1 MTAPAFDRAD
11 WQTALARVSDYWVR
25 QTAPGG
31 ETRCAVHGVEHTA
44 RTATS
49 IVVDLA
55 LHRITGQAR
64 YWERAQRRAR
74 RVVARLVRDP
84 EHGAWIFAPGR
95 LDPYNCSNNVI
106 DSGECARC
114 LGTLL
119 LYAADRLDAALRERV
134 VDALRRNATTYLTDA
149 VTTKEV
155 TNQRLWGAMGLA
167 TAARALGEPTW
178 FAAVRTSIERS
189 LAEQHADGSFPYHP
203 EPERFGLH
211 PGAADVS
218 VYYQARVLTYLWHT
232 LAMLGDDAGTVR
244 GPTLAA
250 LRRGLDF
257 LAATYTPAGMND
269 DPKLPPSTLGTGSL
283 GAVKCAALEGK
294 RWFWAGPYEVGSH
307 PLDVYAL
314 LHGAA
319 QFAAGSLTTPEAHDG
334 ARCGALQARHLS
346 TLAEQA
352 YTVWRQR
359 LAGMVLACQ
368 EPACR
373 DDFICPDFHA
383 ADASWLAAL
392 VLAPPGGAAPP
403 GPLSNVGEGE
413 AVATVSHAAPRVCLF
428 AAAGLVRLQTAET
441 VALLRTRKR
450 SANVLYG
457 GGIGGG
463 SLLYVGHKS
472 GGWQDIIMPAREAPI
487 SPGNLTCWPRRPQR
501 RAALRAFLA
510 ANRPGRELRQWLFVA
525 RIRRRQGAYLAAAR
539 ALWRGWLHPLWHAWD
554 EVYATHWALDAAP
567 TLLPDGM
574 QCTVRPAR
582 RDGEPLA
589 GVTVR
594 RQVSV
599 EHGALR
605 VRELIS
611 VGAPL
616 RRLLYALPATA
627 RALHTKPA
635 TLADTRP
642 AAQGAVDRLD
652 FPRGMLAT
660 PLEAQIEY
668 VL

>member
-1 MTAPAFDRAD
+1 MCNLGGQPFQCRVVAAQLRFPPDQTHGGIVGDDDGEATWPARAMFRHEG
-11 WQTALARVSDYWVR
+11 QPLVSQFVQLGLR
-25 QTAPGG
+25 ITLL
-31 ETRCAVHGVEHTA
+31 
-44 RTATS
+44 ATS

-55 LHRITGQAR
+55 LQRITGQDR

-119 LYAADRLDAALRERV
+119 LYADDMLDIALREQV
-134 VDALRRNATTYLTDA
+134 TEALRRNATTYLTDA
-149 VTTKEV
+149 VVTKEV

-178 FAAVRTSIERS
+178 FAAVRTSVERS

-203 EPERFGLH
+203 EPDRFGLH
-211 PGAADVS
+211 PGTADVS
-218 VYYQARVLTYLWHT
+218 VYYQARVLTYLWHA
-232 LAMLGDDAGTVR
+232 LAMLSEDAGTVR
-244 GPTLAA
+244 EPTLAA

-257 LAATYTPAGMND
+257 LAATYTPAG
-269 DPKLPPSTLGTGSL
+269 T
-283 GAVKCAALEGK
+283 KCAALEGK

-319 QFAAGSLTTPEAHDG
+319 QFADSSL
-334 ARCGALQARHLS
+334 R

-352 YTVWRQR
+352 YTVWRQH
-359 LAGMVLACQ
+359 LADMVLTCQ
-368 EPACR
+368 EPAGH

-383 ADASWLAAL
+383 ADAAWLSAL
-392 VLAPPGGAAPP
+392 ILAPPGSDGDM
-403 GPLSNVGEGE
+403 GPNPRPLPFREGG
-413 AVATVSHAAPRVCLF
+413 APRVRLF
-428 AAAGLVRLQTAET
+428 AEAGLVRLQTAET

-450 SANVLYG
+450 PANVLYG
-457 GGIGGG
+457 GGVGGG
-463 SLLYVGHKS
+463 SLLYVGRES
-472 GGWQDIIMPAREAPI
+472 GGWQDMIAAAREAPI
-487 SPGNLTCWPRRPQR
+487 SPGNLTCWPRRRRR
-501 RAALRAFLA
+501 RAAVQAFLA
-510 ANRPGRELRQWLFVA
+510 ASRPGRELRQWLFVV
-525 RIRRRQGAYLAAAR
+525 RIRWRQRAFRAAIR
-539 ALWRGWLHPLWHAWD
+539 TLRRGWLHPLWHAWG

-567 TLLPDGM
+567 TLLPDGV
-574 QCTVRPAR
+574 QGTVRPAR

-589 GVTVR
+589 GVIVR

-599 EHGALR
+599 ENGAVR
-605 VRELIS
+605 VREAIS
-611 VGAPL
+611 VTVPL
-616 RRLLYALPATA
+616 RRLIYAVPAAA
-627 RALHTKPA
+627 RALCTEPT

-642 AAQGAVDRLD
+642 AAQGNVRRLD
-652 FPRGMLAT
+652 FPRRMLAA
-660 PLEAQIEY
+660 PFEAQIEY

>member
-1 MTAPAFDRAD
+1 MTAPASDRAE
-11 WQTALARVSDYWVR
+11 QGTHKGYPYGPVLACVSDYWVR
-25 QTAPGG
+25 QTVPSG

-49 IVVDLA
+49 IVVDLV
-55 LHRITGQAR
+55 LQRVTGQSR
-64 YWERAQRRAR
+64 YWERAQQRAR

-84 EHGAWIFAPGR
+84 EHGAWVFAPGR

-119 LYAADRLDAALRERV
+119 LYADDRLDAALRELV
-134 VDALRRNATTYLTDA
+134 VEALRRNATTYLADA
-149 VTTKEV
+149 AVTKEV

-167 TAARALGEPTW
+167 TAARALGETAW
-178 FAAVRTSIERS
+178 FAAVHASIERS

-211 PGAADVS
+211 SGAADVS
-218 VYYQARVLTYLWHT
+218 VYYQARVLTYLWQA
-232 LAMLGDDAGTVR
+232 LAMLGEDAGAVR

-257 LAATYTPAGMND
+257 LAATYTPAG
-269 DPKLPPSTLGTGSL
+269 T
-283 GAVKCAALEGK
+283 KCAALEGK

-319 QFAAGSLTTPEAHDG
+319 QFADSSL
-334 ARCGALQARHLS
+334 Q

-352 YTVWRQR
+352 YAVWRQH
-359 LAGMVLACQ
+359 LANMVLACR
-368 EPACR
+368 EPAGR
-373 DDFICPDFHA
+373 DDFICTDFHA

-392 VLAPPGGAAPP
+392 ILAPPGSDGGV
-403 GPLSNVGEGE
+403 GPNPRPLPFREGE
-413 AVATVSHAAPRVCLF
+413 SRRVRVF
-428 AAAGLVRLQTAET
+428 AEAGLVRLQTAET

-450 SANVLYG
+450 PANVLYG
-457 GGIGGG
+457 GGVGGG
-463 SLLYVGHKS
+463 SLLYVGHTS
-472 GGWQDIIMPAREAPI
+472 GGWEDMVAPAREAPI
-487 SPGNLTCWPRRPQR
+487 SPGNLMCWPRRRRR
-501 RAALRAFLA
+501 RAAVRAFLA

-525 RIRRRQGAYLAAAR
+525 RIRWRQRTFRAAAR
-539 ALWRGWLHPLWHAWD
+539 GLWRGWLRPLWHAWD

-567 TLLPDGM
+567 TLLPDGV
-574 QCTVRPAR
+574 QGTVRPAR

-599 EHGALR
+599 ENGAVR
-605 VRELIS
+605 VREVIS
-611 VGAPL
+611 VEAPL
-616 RRLLYALPATA
+616 RRLLYAVPAAA
-627 RALHTKPA
+627 RALHTEPA
-635 TLADTRP
+635 ALADARP
-642 AAQGAVDRLD
+642 AVHGNVRHLE
-652 FPRGMLAT
+652 FPRRMLAA

>member
-1 MTAPAFDRAD
+1 MGTHHSPLATRHWLA
-11 WQTALARVSDYWVR
+11 ALARVSDYWVQ
-25 QTAPGG
+25 QTVPSG

-55 LHRITGQAR
+55 LRRVTGQDR
-64 YWERAQRRAR
+64 YWERALRRAR

-119 LYAADRLDAALRERV
+119 LYADDKLDTALREQV
-134 VDALRRNATTYLTDA
+134 TEVLRRNATTYLTDA
-149 VTTKEV
+149 VVTKEV

-167 TAARALGEPTW
+167 TAARALGESTW

-203 EPERFGLH
+203 EPDRFGLH

-218 VYYQARVLTYLWHT
+218 VYYQARVLTYLWQA
-232 LAMLGDDAGTVR
+232 LAMLGEDAGTVR
-244 GPTLAA
+244 EPTLAA

-257 LAATYTPAGMND
+257 LVATYTPAG
-269 DPKLPPSTLGTGSL
+269 T
-283 GAVKCAALEGK
+283 KCAALEGK

-319 QFAAGSLTTPEAHDG
+319 QFGDNSLK
-334 ARCGALQARHLS
+334 

-352 YTVWRQR
+352 YTVWQQR
-359 LAGMVLACQ
+359 LADMVLTCR
-368 EPACR
+368 EPAGR

-383 ADASWLAAL
+383 ADAAWLAAL
-392 VLAPPGGAAPP
+392 ILTRPGSLSSPGDASPPASSFPRKRESSPHPDEAGNLDSRESGNDRDAPQ
-403 GPLSNVGEGE
+403 V
-413 AVATVSHAAPRVCLF
+413 RVF
-428 AAAGLVRLQTAET
+428 AEAGLVRLQTTET

-450 SANVLYG
+450 PANVLYG
-457 GGIGGG
+457 GGVGGG

-472 GGWQDIIMPAREAPI
+472 GDWEDMIAPAREAPI
-487 SPGNLTCWPRRPQR
+487 SPGNLTCWPRRRRR
-501 RAALRAFLA
+501 RAAVQAFLA
-510 ANRPGRELRQWLFVA
+510 ASRPGRELRQWLFVV
-525 RIRRRQGAYLAAAR
+525 RIRWRQRAFRAALR
-539 ALWRGWLHPLWHAWD
+539 ALRRGWLRPLWHAWG

-567 TLLPDGM
+567 TLRQDGM
-574 QCTVRPAR
+574 QGTVRPGATRWRAARGRDRAASGLGKERRRAGAGGDLGRGAAAPADLCGAGSGAGAPHRAGHAR
-582 RDGEPLA
+582 RHPA
-589 GVTVR
+589 G
-594 RQVSV
+594 
-599 EHGALR
+599 R
-605 VRELIS
+605 VRQRVPPRLP
-611 VGAPL
+611 AADARPL
-616 RRLLYALPATA
+616 RSKRRSSTYC
-627 RALHTKPA
+627 
-635 TLADTRP
+635 
-642 AAQGAVDRLD
+642 
-652 FPRGMLAT
+652 
-660 PLEAQIEY
+660 E
-668 VL
+668 

>member
-11 WQTALARVSDYWVR
+11 WLAALAGVSDYWVR

-55 LHRITGQAR
+55 LHRVTGQDR
-64 YWERAQRRAR
+64 YWERAQQRAR

-84 EHGAWIFAPGR
+84 EHGAWVFAPGR

-119 LYAADRLDAALRERV
+119 LYADDRLDAALRERV
-134 VDALRRNATTYLTDA
+134 AQALRRNATTYLTDA
-149 VTTKEV
+149 VVTKEV

-178 FAAVRTSIERS
+178 FTAVHASIERS

-203 EPERFGLH
+203 EPVRFGLH

-218 VYYQARVLTYLWHT
+218 VYYQARVLAYLWQA
-232 LAMLGDDAGTVR
+232 LAMLGEDAGAVR

-257 LAATYTPAGMND
+257 LVATYTPAG
-269 DPKLPPSTLGTGSL
+269 T
-283 GAVKCAALEGK
+283 KCAALEGK

-319 QFAAGSLTTPEAHDG
+319 RFADG
-334 ARCGALQARHLS
+334 PLS
-346 TLAEQA
+346 ALAEQA

-359 LAGMVLACQ
+359 LARMVLACR
-368 EPACR
+368 EPAGR

-392 VLAPPGGAAPP
+392 ILAPPGGASPP
-403 GPLSNVGEGE
+403 GPLPAGGEGE
-413 AVATVSHAAPRVCLF
+413 SVPAGSYAAPQVRLF
-428 AAAGLVRLQTAET
+428 AEAGLVRLRTAET

-450 SANVLYG
+450 PANVLYG
-457 GGIGGG
+457 GGVGGG
-463 SLLYVGHKS
+463 SFLYVGHKS
-472 GGWQDIIMPAREAPI
+472 GGWQDMIAPAREAPI
-487 SPGNLTCWPRRPQR
+487 SPGNLTCWPRRRRR

-525 RIRRRQGAYLAAAR
+525 RIRWRQR
-539 ALWRGWLHPLWHAWD
+539 AFRAVPRVLWDGWLRPLWHAWD

-574 QCTVRPAR
+574 QGTVRPAR

-589 GVTVR
+589 GVKMR

-599 EHGALR
+599 ENGALR
-605 VRELIS
+605 VREVIS
-611 VGAPL
+611 VATPL
-616 RRLLYALPATA
+616 RRLTYAVPAMA

-635 TLADTRP
+635 ALADTRP
-642 AAQGAVDRLD
+642 AAHGTVRRLD
-652 FPRGMLAT
+652 FPRRMLAT
-660 PLEAQIEY
+660 PFEAQIEY

>member
-1 MTAPAFDRAD
+1 MTAPASDRAE
-11 WQTALARVSDYWVR
+11 QGTHKGYPYRPVLACVSDYWVQR
-25 QTAPGG
+25 TVPSG

-55 LHRITGQAR
+55 LQRITGQGR

-119 LYAADRLDAALRERV
+119 LHADDMLDATLRELLV
-134 VDALRRNATTYLTDA
+134 EALRRNATTYLADA
-149 VTTKEV
+149 AVTKEV

-178 FAAVRTSIERS
+178 FAAVHASIERS
-189 LAEQHADGSFPYHP
+189 LTEQHTDGSFPYHP
-203 EPERFGLH
+203 EPDRFGLH

-218 VYYQARVLTYLWHT
+218 VYYQARILTYLWHA
-232 LAMLGDDAGTVR
+232 LAMLGEDAGTVC

-257 LAATYTPAGMND
+257 LAATYTP
-269 DPKLPPSTLGTGSL
+269 TGT
-283 GAVKCAALEGK
+283 KCAALEGK
-294 RWFWAGPYEVGSH
+294 RWFWAGPHEVGSH
-307 PLDVYAL
+307 PLDMYAL

-319 QFAAGSLTTPEAHDG
+319 QFADNSLK
-334 ARCGALQARHLS
+334 

-352 YTVWRQR
+352 YAVWRQH
-359 LAGMVLACQ
+359 LANMVLACRA
-368 EPACR
+368 PAGR

-383 ADASWLAAL
+383 ADAAWLAAL
-392 VLAPPGGAAPP
+392 ILAPPGSDGGV
-403 GPLSNVGEGE
+403 GPNPRPLPFREGE
-413 AVATVSHAAPRVCLF
+413 SRRVRVF
-428 AAAGLVRLQTAET
+428 AEAGLVRLQTAET

-450 SANVLYG
+450 PANVLYG
-457 GGIGGG
+457 GGVGGG
-463 SLLYVGHKS
+463 SLLYAGHTS
-472 GGWQDIIMPAREAPI
+472 GGWEDMIAPAREAPI
-487 SPGNLTCWPRRPQR
+487 SPGNLTCWPRRRRR
-501 RAALRAFLA
+501 RAAVRAFLA
-510 ANRPGRELRQWLFVA
+510 ANHPGRELRQWLFVV
-525 RIRRRQGAYLAAAR
+525 RIRRRQRAFRAAVR
-539 ALWRGWLHPLWHAWD
+539 TLWRGWLRPLWHAWD

-567 TLLPDGM
+567 TLLPDGV
-574 QCTVRPAR
+574 QGTVRPAR

-599 EHGALR
+599 ENGAVR
-605 VRELIS
+605 VREVIS
-611 VGAPL
+611 VEAPL
-616 RRLLYALPATA
+616 RRLLYAVPAAA
-627 RALHTKPA
+627 RALHTEPA
-635 TLADTRP
+635 ALADARP
-642 AAQGAVDRLD
+642 AVHGNVRHLE
-652 FPRGMLAT
+652 FPRRLLAA

>member
-1 MTAPAFDRAD
+1 MTAPASDRAE
-11 WQTALARVSDYWVR
+11 QGTHEGYPYGPALACVSDYWVQR
-25 QTAPGG
+25 TAPSG

-49 IVVDLA
+49 IIVDLA
-55 LHRITGQAR
+55 LHQVTGQDR
-64 YWERAQRRAR
+64 YWERAQQRAR

-84 EHGAWIFAPGR
+84 EHGAWVFAPGR

-119 LYAADRLDAALRERV
+119 LHADDMLDAALREQV
-134 VDALRRNATTYLTDA
+134 VEALRRNATTYLADA
-149 VTTKEV
+149 AVTKEV

-167 TAARALGEPTW
+167 TAARALGETAW

-189 LAEQHADGSFPYHP
+189 LAEQNADGSFPYHP
-203 EPERFGLH
+203 EPARFGLH

-232 LAMLGDDAGTVR
+232 LAMLGEDAGRVR

-257 LAATYTPAGMND
+257 LVATYTPAGM
-269 DPKLPPSTLGTGSL
+269 
-283 GAVKCAALEGK
+283 KCAALEGK

-307 PLDVYAL
+307 PLDVHAL

-319 QFAAGSLTTPEAHDG
+319 QFADSSLK
-334 ARCGALQARHLS
+334 

-352 YTVWRQR
+352 YAVWRQH
-359 LAGMVLACQ
+359 LADMVLACRT
-368 EPACR
+368 PAGR
-373 DDFICPDFHA
+373 DDFICSDFHA

-392 VLAPPGGAAPP
+392 ILAPPGSDGDV
-403 GPLSNVGEGE
+403 GPNPRPLPFREGE
-413 AVATVSHAAPRVCLF
+413 SRRVRLF
-428 AAAGLVRLQTAET
+428 AEAGLVRLQTAET

-450 SANVLYG
+450 PANVLYG

-472 GGWQDIIMPAREAPI
+472 GGWEDMIAPAREAPI
-487 SPGNLTCWPRRPQR
+487 SPGNLTCWPRRRRR
-501 RAALRAFLA
+501 RAAVRAFLA

-525 RIRRRQGAYLAAAR
+525 RIRGRQRAFRAAAR
-539 ALWRGWLHPLWHAWD
+539 VLWRGWLRPLWHAWE

-574 QCTVRPAR
+574 QGTVRPAR

-589 GVTVR
+589 GVSVR

-599 EHGALR
+599 ENGAVR
-605 VRELIS
+605 VREAIS
-611 VGAPL
+611 VTEPL
-616 RRLLYALPATA
+616 RRLLYAVPSGA
-627 RALHTKPA
+627 RALHTEPA
-635 TLADTRP
+635 ALADARP
-642 AAQGAVDRLD
+642 AAQGAVRHLD
-652 FPRGMLAT
+652 FPRQMLAA

>member
-11 WQTALARVSDYWVR
+11 WPVALARVSDYWER
-25 QTAPGG
+25 QTAPSG
-31 ETRCAVHGVEHTA
+31 ETRCTVHGVEHTA

-55 LHRITGQAR
+55 LQRITGQDR
-64 YWERAQRRAR
+64 YWERALRRAQ

-119 LYAADRLDAALRERV
+119 LYGDGRLDATLRERIAE
-134 VDALRRNATTYLTDA
+134 ALRRNATTYLTDA
-149 VTTKEV
+149 VVTKEV

-178 FAAVRTSIERS
+178 FAAVHASIERS

-218 VYYQARVLTYLWHT
+218 VYYQARVLTYLWQT
-232 LAMLGDDAGTVR
+232 LAMLGEDAGAVR
-244 GPTLAA
+244 GPTLTA

-257 LAATYTPAGMND
+257 LAATYTPAG
-269 DPKLPPSTLGTGSL
+269 T
-283 GAVKCAALEGK
+283 KCAALEGK
-294 RWFWAGPYEVGSH
+294 RWFWASPYEVGSH
-307 PLDVYAL
+307 SLDVYAL

-319 QFAAGSLTTPEAHDG
+319 QFADSSLK
-334 ARCGALQARHLS
+334 

-352 YTVWRQR
+352 YAVWRQH
-359 LAGMVLACQ
+359 LANMVLACRA
-368 EPACR
+368 PAGR

-383 ADASWLAAL
+383 ADASWLSAL
-392 VLAPPGGAAPP
+392 ILALPGPDGEGGPNPRPLPCREGAPP
-403 GPLSNVGEGE
+403 
-413 AVATVSHAAPRVCLF
+413 RVRVF
-428 AAAGLVRLQTAET
+428 TEAGLVRLQTTAT
-441 VALLRTRKR
+441 VALLRTRKQP
-450 SANVLYG
+450 ANVLYG
-457 GGIGGG
+457 GGVGGG

-472 GGWQDIIMPAREAPI
+472 GNWQDLTTAARETPI
-487 SPGNLTCWPRRPQR
+487 SPGNLTCWPRRRR
-501 RAALRAFLA
+501 RAGVQAFLA

-525 RIRRRQGAYLAAAR
+525 RIRRRQRAFFAAAR
-539 ALWRGWLHPLWHAWD
+539 ALWRGWLRPLWHAWD

-567 TLLPDGM
+567 TLLLDGV
-574 QCTVRPAR
+574 QGTVQPAR

-589 GVTVR
+589 GVTVQ

-599 EHGALR
+599 ENGAVR
-605 VRELIS
+605 VREAIS
-611 VGAPL
+611 VEVPL
-616 RRLLYALPATA
+616 RRLLYAVPAAA
-627 RALHTKPA
+627 RALHTEPA
-635 TLADTRP
+635 ALADARP
-642 AAQGAVDRLD
+642 AMHGNVCHLE
-652 FPRGMLAT
+652 FPRRMLAA

>member
-1 MTAPAFDRAD
+1 MTSGVSRLRTYHSPLTTRHWLA
-11 WQTALARVSDYWVR
+11 ALACVSDYWVQR
-25 QTAPGG
+25 TAPSG

-49 IVVDLA
+49 IIVDLA
-55 LHRITGQAR
+55 LHQVTGQDR
-64 YWERAQRRAR
+64 YWERAQQRAR

-84 EHGAWIFAPGR
+84 EHGAWVFAPGR

-114 LGTLL
+114 LGALL
-119 LYAADRLDAALRERV
+119 LYAGDRLDAALRGRV
-134 VDALRRNATTYLTDA
+134 AEALHRNATTYLTDA
-149 VTTKEV
+149 VVTKEV

-167 TAARALGEPTW
+167 TAARALNEPAW
-178 FAAVRTSIERS
+178 FNAVHSSIERS

-218 VYYQARVLTYLWHT
+218 VYYQARVLAYLWQA
-232 LAMLGDDAGTVR
+232 LAMLDEDAGTVR

-257 LAATYTPAGMND
+257 LTATYTPAG
-269 DPKLPPSTLGTGSL
+269 T
-283 GAVKCAALEGK
+283 KCAALEGK

-307 PLDVYAL
+307 PLDVHAL

-319 QFAAGSLTTPEAHDG
+319 QFGDSSLK
-334 ARCGALQARHLS
+334 

-352 YTVWRQR
+352 YSVWRQH
-359 LAGMVLACQ
+359 LAGMVLACRA
-368 EPACR
+368 PAGR

-392 VLAPPGGAAPP
+392 ILAPPGSDGDV
-403 GPLSNVGEGE
+403 GPNPRPLPCREGG
-413 AVATVSHAAPRVCLF
+413 APRVRVF
-428 AAAGLVRLQTAET
+428 AEAGLVRVQTAET
-441 VALLRTRKR
+441 VALLRARKR
-450 SANVLYG
+450 PANVLYG

-472 GGWQDIIMPAREAPI
+472 GGWEDMTAPARETPI
-487 SPGNLTCWPRRPQR
+487 SPGNLTCWPRRRRR
-501 RAALRAFLA
+501 RAAVRAFLA
-510 ANRPGRELRQWLFVA
+510 ANRPGRELRQWLFVV
-525 RIRRRQGAYLAAAR
+525 RIRWRQRAFRAAVR
-539 ALWRGWLHPLWHAWD
+539 TLWRGWLRPFWHAWD
-554 EVYATHWALDAAP
+554 EIYATHWALDAAP
-567 TLLPDGM
+567 TLLPDGVQGM
-574 QCTVRPAR
+574 VRPAR

-594 RQVSV
+594 RQVSFENDAV
-599 EHGALR
+599 R
-605 VRELIS
+605 VREAIS
-611 VGAPL
+611 VEVPL
-616 RRLLYALPATA
+616 RRLIYAVPAA
-627 RALHTKPA
+627 AQALHTEPA
-635 TLADTRP
+635 ALADARP
-642 AAQGAVDRLD
+642 AMHGNVRPLE
-652 FPRGMLAT
+652 FPRRMLAA
-660 PLEAQIEY
+660 PLAAQIEY

>member
-1 MTAPAFDRAD
+1 MSRLETHHSPLITRHWLA
-11 WQTALARVSDYWVR
+11 ALACVSDYWAR
-25 QTAPGG
+25 QTAPSG

-49 IVVDLA
+49 IVIDLA
-55 LHRITGQAR
+55 LRRVTGQDR

-119 LYAADRLDAALRERV
+119 LYAGDRLDAALREQV
-134 VDALRRNATTYLTDA
+134 TEALRRNATTYLTDA
-149 VTTKEV
+149 VVTKEV
-155 TNQRLWGAMGLA
+155 TNQRMWGAMGLA

-203 EPERFGLH
+203 EPDRFGLH
-211 PGAADVS
+211 PGTADVS
-218 VYYQARVLTYLWHT
+218 VYYQARVLTYLWHA
-232 LAMLGDDAGTVR
+232 LAMLSEDAGTVR
-244 GPTLAA
+244 EPTLAA

-257 LAATYTPAGMND
+257 LAATYTPAG
-269 DPKLPPSTLGTGSL
+269 T
-283 GAVKCAALEGK
+283 KCAALEGK

-307 PLDVYAL
+307 PLDIHAL

-319 QFAAGSLTTPEAHDG
+319 QFADSSLG
-334 ARCGALQARHLS
+334 

-352 YTVWRQR
+352 YTVWRQH
-359 LAGMVLACQ
+359 LADMVLACR
-368 EPACR
+368 EPAGR

-383 ADASWLAAL
+383 ADAAWLAAL
-392 VLAPPGGAAPP
+392 ILAPPGSDGDM
-403 GPLSNVGEGE
+403 GPNPRPLPFREGG
-413 AVATVSHAAPRVCLF
+413 APRVRLF
-428 AAAGLVRLQTAET
+428 AEAGLVRLQTAET

-450 SANVLYG
+450 PANVLYG
-457 GGIGGG
+457 GGVGGG
-463 SLLYVGHKS
+463 SLLYVGRES
-472 GGWQDIIMPAREAPI
+472 GGWQDMIAPAREAPI
-487 SPGNLTCWPRRPQR
+487 SPGNLTCWPRRRRR
-501 RAALRAFLA
+501 RAAVQAFLA
-510 ANRPGRELRQWLFVA
+510 ASRPGRELRQWLFVV
-525 RIRRRQGAYLAAAR
+525 RIRWRQRAFRAALR
-539 ALWRGWLHPLWHAWD
+539 TLRRGWLRPLWHAWG

-567 TLLPDGM
+567 TLLPAGM
-574 QCTVRPAR
+574 QGTVQPAR

-589 GVTVR
+589 GVIVR

-599 EHGALR
+599 ENGAVL
-605 VRELIS
+605 VREVIS
-611 VGAPL
+611 VEVPL
-616 RRLLYALPATA
+616 RRLLYAVPAAA
-627 RALHTKPA
+627 RGLHTEPA
-635 TLADTRP
+635 ALADARP
-642 AAQGAVDRLD
+642 AMHGNVRRFD
-652 FPRGMLAT
+652 FPRRMLAA
-660 PLEAQIEY
+660 PFEAQIEY

>member
-11 WQTALARVSDYWVR
+11 WPAALACVSDYWVR

-55 LHRITGQAR
+55 LHRATGQDR

-84 EHGAWIFAPGR
+84 EHGAWVFAPGR

-119 LYAADRLDAALRERV
+119 LHADDRLDAALRERV
-134 VDALRRNATTYLTDA
+134 AEALHRNATTYLTDA
-149 VTTKEV
+149 VVTKEV

-178 FAAVRTSIERS
+178 FAAVHASIERS

-218 VYYQARVLTYLWHT
+218 VYYQARVLTYLWQA
-232 LAMLGDDAGTVR
+232 LAMLGEDAGTVR
-244 GPTLAA
+244 EPTLAA

-257 LAATYTPAGMND
+257 LAATYTPAG
-269 DPKLPPSTLGTGSL
+269 T
-283 GAVKCAALEGK
+283 KCAALEGK

-319 QFAAGSLTTPEAHDG
+319 QFADNS
-334 ARCGALQARHLS
+334 LS
-346 TLAEQA
+346 TMAEQA
-352 YTVWRQR
+352 YTVWRQH
-359 LAGMVLACQ
+359 LARMVLACRG
-368 EPACR
+368 PAGR

-392 VLAPPGGAAPP
+392 ILASPGGASLP
-403 GPLSNVGEGE
+403 GPNGDVGPNPRPLPCREG
-413 AVATVSHAAPRVCLF
+413 ASPRVRVF
-428 AAAGLVRLQTAET
+428 ADAGLMRLGTSET
-441 VALLRTRKR
+441 VALLRMRKR
-450 SANVLYG
+450 PANVLYG
-457 GGIGGG
+457 GGVGGG

-472 GGWQDIIMPAREAPI
+472 GGWQDIITPAREAPT
-487 SPGNLTCWPRRPQR
+487 SPGNLTCWPQRRRR
-501 RAALRAFLA
+501 RAASRAFLT

-525 RIRRRQGAYLAAAR
+525 RIRWRQGVFLAAGR
-539 ALWRGWLHPLWHAWD
+539 ALWRGWLRPLWHAWD

-567 TLLPDGM
+567 TLLPNGM
-574 QCTVRPAR
+574 QGTVRPAR
-582 RDGEPLA
+582 CDGEPLA

-599 EHGALR
+599 ENGAVR
-605 VRELIS
+605 VREAVS
-611 VGAPL
+611 VKVPL
-616 RRLLYALPATA
+616 RRLIYAVPATA
-627 RALHTKPA
+627 RALHTEPA
-635 TLADTRP
+635 KLRVARP
-642 AAQGAVDRLD
+642 MSHGAVRRLD
-652 FPRGMLAT
+652 FPRRMLAT
-660 PLEAQIEY
+660 PFEAQIEY

>member
-1 MTAPAFDRAD
+1 MTSGVSRLETHHSPLATRHWSA
-11 WQTALARVSDYWVR
+11 ALACVSDYWAR
-25 QTAPGG
+25 QTAPSG

-49 IVVDLA
+49 IVIDLA
-55 LHRITGQAR
+55 LRRVTGQDR
-64 YWERAQRRAR
+64 YWERALRRAR

-119 LYAADRLDAALRERV
+119 LYADDMLDAALREQV
-134 VDALRRNATTYLTDA
+134 TEALRRNATTYLTDA
-149 VTTKEV
+149 VVTKEV

-167 TAARALGEPTW
+167 TAARALDETAW

-203 EPERFGLH
+203 EPDHFGLH

-218 VYYQARVLTYLWHT
+218 VYYQARVLTYLWQA
-232 LAMLGDDAGTVR
+232 LAMLGEDAGTVR
-244 GPTLAA
+244 EPTLAA

-257 LAATYTPAGMND
+257 LTVTYTPAG
-269 DPKLPPSTLGTGSL
+269 T
-283 GAVKCAALEGK
+283 KCAALEGK

-319 QFAAGSLTTPEAHDG
+319 QFADSSLK
-334 ARCGALQARHLS
+334 

-352 YTVWRQR
+352 YTVWQQR
-359 LAGMVLACQ
+359 LADMVLACR
-368 EPACR
+368 EPAGR

-383 ADASWLAAL
+383 ADAAWLAAL
-392 VLAPPGGAAPP
+392 ILAPPGSDGDM
-403 GPLSNVGEGE
+403 GPTPRPLPFREGE
-413 AVATVSHAAPRVCLF
+413 SRRVRAFAEAV
-428 AAAGLVRLQTAET
+428 LVRLQTAET

-450 SANVLYG
+450 PANVLYG
-457 GGIGGG
+457 GGVGGG

-472 GGWQDIIMPAREAPI
+472 GDWQDLIAPAREAPI
-487 SPGNLTCWPRRPQR
+487 SPGNLTCWPRRRRR
-501 RAALRAFLA
+501 RAAVRAFLA
-510 ANRPGRELRQWLFVA
+510 ASRPGRELRQWLFVV
-525 RIRRRQGAYLAAAR
+525 RIRWRQRAFRAAIR
-539 ALWRGWLHPLWHAWD
+539 TLRRGWLRPLWHAWD

-567 TLLPDGM
+567 TLLPDGV
-574 QCTVRPAR
+574 QGTVRPAR
-582 RDGEPLA
+582 RDGAPLA
-589 GVTVR
+589 GVTVQ

-599 EHGALR
+599 ENGA
-605 VRELIS
+605 VRMREAIS
-611 VGAPL
+611 VEVPL
-616 RRLLYALPATA
+616 RRLLYAVPAAA
-627 RALHTKPA
+627 RALRAEPA

-642 AAQGAVDRLD
+642 AMHGNVRRLD
-652 FPRGMLAT
+652 FPRRMLAA
-660 PLEAQIEY
+660 PFEAQIEY

>member
-11 WQTALARVSDYWVR
+11 WPAALACVSDYWVR
-25 QTAPGG
+25 QTAPSS

-49 IVVDLA
+49 IVIDLA
-55 LHRITGQAR
+55 LHRATGQDR
-64 YWERAQRRAR
+64 YWDRAQRRAL

-119 LYAADRLDAALRERV
+119 LHTGDRLDATLRERV
-134 VDALRRNATTYLTDA
+134 AEALHRNATTYLTDA
-149 VTTKEV
+149 VVTKEV

-167 TAARALGEPTW
+167 TAARALGETAW
-178 FAAVRTSIERS
+178 FAAVHASIERS

-203 EPERFGLH
+203 QPERFGLH

-218 VYYQARVLTYLWHT
+218 VYYQARVLTYLWQA
-232 LAMLGDDAGTVR
+232 LAMLGEDAGAVLE
-244 GPTLAA
+244 PTLAA

-257 LAATYTPAGMND
+257 LRATYTPAG
-269 DPKLPPSTLGTGSL
+269 T
-283 GAVKCAALEGK
+283 KCAALEGK

-307 PLDVYAL
+307 PLDVHAL
-314 LHGAA
+314 LHGAT
-319 QFAAGSLTTPEAHDG
+319 QFADSSL
-334 ARCGALQARHLS
+334 S
-346 TLAEQA
+346 ILAKQA
-352 YTVWRQR
+352 YAVWRQH
-359 LAGMVLACQ
+359 LARMVLACR
-368 EPACR
+368 EPAGR

-392 VLAPPGGAAPP
+392 ILAPPGRDGEV
-403 GPLSNVGEGE
+403 GPNPCPFPCREGE
-413 AVATVSHAAPRVCLF
+413 SPQARVF
-428 AAAGLVRLQTAET
+428 AEAGLVRLRTAET

-450 SANVLYG
+450 PANVLYG
-457 GGIGGG
+457 GGVGGG

-472 GGWQDIIMPAREAPI
+472 DGWQDIIMPAREAPT
-487 SPGNLTCWPRRPQR
+487 STGNLTCWPRRRRR

-510 ANRPGRELRQWLFVA
+510 ASRPGRELRQWLFVA
-525 RIRRRQGAYLAAAR
+525 RIRWRQRAFRAAVR
-539 ALWRGWLHPLWHAWD
+539 TFWRGWLRPLWHAWD
-554 EVYATHWALDAAP
+554 EAYATHWALDAAP

-574 QCTVRPAR
+574 QGTVRPAR

-599 EHGALR
+599 ENGAVR
-605 VRELIS
+605 VREAIS
-611 VGAPL
+611 VEVPL
-616 RRLLYALPATA
+616 RRLIYAVPAAA
-627 RALHTKPA
+627 RALHTKPVVA
-635 TLADTRP
+635 QSTQP
-642 AAQGAVDRLD
+642 VVQGAVRRLE
-652 FPRGMLAT
+652 FPRRTLAT
-660 PLEAQIEY
+660 PFEAQIEY

>member
-11 WQTALARVSDYWVR
+11 WQAALACVSDYWVQ
-25 QTAPGG
+25 QTEPSG

-55 LHRITGQAR
+55 LHRVTGQDR

-84 EHGAWIFAPGR
+84 EHGAWVFAPGR

-119 LYAADRLDAALRERV
+119 LHADDMLDAALRERV
-134 VDALRRNATTYLTDA
+134 AEALRHNATTYLTDA
-149 VTTKEV
+149 VVTKEV

-178 FAAVRTSIERS
+178 FAAVHASIERS

-218 VYYQARVLTYLWHT
+218 VYYQARVLTYLWQA
-232 LAMLGDDAGTVR
+232 LAMIGEDAGTVG

-257 LAATYTPAGMND
+257 LAATYTPAG
-269 DPKLPPSTLGTGSL
+269 T
-283 GAVKCAALEGK
+283 KCAALEGK

-319 QFAAGSLTTPEAHDG
+319 QFADNSL
-334 ARCGALQARHLS
+334 S
-346 TLAEQA
+346 MMAEQA
-352 YTVWRQR
+352 YAVWRQC
-359 LAGMVLACQ
+359 LAGMVLACR
-368 EPACR
+368 ELAGR

-392 VLAPPGGAAPP
+392 ILAPPGVPP
-403 GPLSNVGEGE
+403 QDEHRHEPPQV
-413 AVATVSHAAPRVCLF
+413 RVF
-428 AAAGLVRLQTAET
+428 ADAGLVHLRTAET

-450 SANVLYG
+450 PANVLYG

-463 SLLYVGHKS
+463 SLLYAGHKS
-472 GGWQDIIMPAREAPI
+472 GGWQDIVAPAREAPI
-487 SPGNLTCWPRRPQR
+487 SPGNLTCWPRRRRR
-501 RAALRAFLA
+501 RAALQAFPGGQSS
-510 ANRPGRELRQWLFVA
+510 RPGAAPVALR
-525 RIRRRQGAYLAAAR
+525 RPHPLATGGVPRGGPR
-539 ALWRGWLHPLWHAWD
+539 AL
-554 EVYATHWALDAAP
+554 
-567 TLLPDGM
+567 
-574 QCTVRPAR
+574 AR
-582 RDGEPLA
+582 
-589 GVTVR
+589 
-594 RQVSV
+594 
-599 EHGALR
+599 
-605 VRELIS
+605 
-611 VGAPL
+611 
-616 RRLLYALPATA
+616 
-627 RALHTKPA
+627 
-635 TLADTRP
+635 
-642 AAQGAVDRLD
+642 
-652 FPRGMLAT
+652 LAT
-660 PLEAQIEY
+660 PPLAR
-668 VL
+668 LG

>member
-1 MTAPAFDRAD
+1 MSAPACDRAD
-11 WQTALARVSDYWVR
+11 WPAALACVSDYWV
-25 QTAPGG
+25 QQAAPGG

-55 LHRITGQAR
+55 LHRVTGQDR

-84 EHGAWIFAPGR
+84 EHGAWVFAPGR

-119 LYAADRLDAALRERV
+119 LYANETTPDAHNQMGIGGARLARPRLDAALQECV
-134 VDALRRNATTYLTDA
+134 AEALRRNATTYLADA

-167 TAARALGEPTW
+167 TAARALGESTW
-178 FAAVRTSIERS
+178 FAAVHESIERS
-189 LAEQHADGSFPYHP
+189 LTEQHADGSFPYHP
-203 EPERFGLH
+203 APERFGLH
-211 PGAADVS
+211 PGAADIS
-218 VYYQARVLTYLWHT
+218 VYYQARVLTYLWHA
-232 LAMLGDDAGTVR
+232 LAMLGEDVGTVR
-244 GPTLAA
+244 GPALAA

-257 LAATYTPAGMND
+257 LVATYTPAG
-269 DPKLPPSTLGTGSL
+269 
-283 GAVKCAALEGK
+283 VKCAALEGK

-319 QFAAGSLTTPEAHDG
+319 RFADGS
-334 ARCGALQARHLS
+334 LS

-352 YTVWRQR
+352 YAVWRQR
-359 LAGMVLACQ
+359 LARLVLVCQ
-368 EPACR
+368 EPAGR

-383 ADASWLAAL
+383 ADAAWLAAL
-392 VLAPPGGAAPP
+392 ILHPSPGGASPP
-403 GPLSNVGEGE
+403 SPLSTSGKGE
-413 AVATVSHAAPRVCLF
+413 AVAAGSHAAPQVRLF
-428 AAAGLVRLQTAET
+428 ADAGLVRLGTAES

-450 SANVLYG
+450 PANVLYG
-457 GGIGGG
+457 GGVGGG

-472 GGWQDIIMPAREAPI
+472 GDWQDMIAPAREVPI
-487 SPGNLTCWPRRPQR
+487 SPGNLTCWPWQRRR

-510 ANRPGRELRQWLFVA
+510 VNRPGRELRQWLFVA
-525 RIRRRQGAYLAAAR
+525 RIRWRQRTFLAAVR
-539 ALWRGWLHPLWHAWD
+539 ALWCSWLHPLCQAWD

-567 TLLPDGM
+567 RLLPNGV
-574 QCTVRPAR
+574 QGTVRPAR
-582 RDGEPLA
+582 RDGAPLA

-594 RQVSV
+594 RRVSV
-599 EHGALR
+599 ENGTVR
-605 VRELIS
+605 VREAIS
-611 VGAPL
+611 VATPL
-616 RRLLYALPATA
+616 RRLLYVVPATA
-627 RALHTKPA
+627 RALDTEPA
-635 TLADTRP
+635 ALADARP
-642 AAQGAVDRLD
+642 TVHGTVSHLD
-652 FPRGMLAT
+652 FPRRMLAT
-660 PLEAQIEY
+660 PFEAQIEY

>member
-1 MTAPAFDRAD
+1 MTAPACDCPD
-11 WQTALARVSDYWVR
+11 WQGALACVSDYWVR
-25 QTAPGG
+25 QTVPSG
-31 ETRCAVHGVEHTA
+31 ETSCAVHGVEHTA

-55 LHRITGQAR
+55 LHRATGQDR

-84 EHGAWIFAPGR
+84 EHGAWVFAPGR

-119 LYAADRLDAALRERV
+119 LYADDRLDAALRERV
-134 VDALRRNATTYLTDA
+134 AQALRRNATTYLTDA
-149 VTTKEV
+149 VVTKEV

-178 FAAVRTSIERS
+178 FTAVHASIERS

-203 EPERFGLH
+203 EPVRFGLH

-218 VYYQARVLTYLWHT
+218 VYYQARVLTYLWQA
-232 LAMLGDDAGTVR
+232 LEMLGEDAGTIR
-244 GPTLAA
+244 EPTLAA

-257 LAATYTPAGMND
+257 LVATYTPAG
-269 DPKLPPSTLGTGSL
+269 T
-283 GAVKCAALEGK
+283 KCAALEGK

-319 QFAAGSLTTPEAHDG
+319 RFADG
-334 ARCGALQARHLS
+334 PLS
-346 TLAEQA
+346 ALAEQA

-359 LAGMVLACQ
+359 LARMVLACR
-368 EPACR
+368 EPAGR

-392 VLAPPGGAAPP
+392 ILASPGGASPP
-403 GPLSNVGEGE
+403 GPLPTGGEGE
-413 AVATVSHAAPRVCLF
+413 SVPAGSYAAPQVRLF
-428 AAAGLVRLQTAET
+428 AEAGLVRLRTAET

-450 SANVLYG
+450 PANVLYG
-457 GGIGGG
+457 GGVGGG

-472 GGWQDIIMPAREAPI
+472 GGWQDIIIPVREAPI
-487 SPGNLTCWPRRPQR
+487 SPGNLTCWPRRR
-501 RAALRAFLA
+501 RRRTALRAFLE

-525 RIRRRQGAYLAAAR
+525 RIRWRQGALLAAVC
-539 ALWRGWLHPLWHAWD
+539 ALWRGWLRPLWHAWD

-567 TLLPDGM
+567 TLLPDGI
-574 QCTVRPAR
+574 QGTVRPAR

-589 GVTVR
+589 GVKMR

-599 EHGALR
+599 ENGALR
-605 VRELIS
+605 VREVIS
-611 VGAPL
+611 VATPL
-616 RRLLYALPATA
+616 RRLIYAVPATA
-627 RALHTKPA
+627 RALHTEPA
-635 TLADTRP
+635 ALADTRP
-642 AAQGAVDRLD
+642 TSHGAVHRLD
-652 FPRGMLAT
+652 FPRRMLAT
-660 PLEAQIEY
+660 PFEAQIEY
-668 VL
+668 AL

>member
-11 WQTALARVSDYWVR
+11 WLAALACVSDYWVR
-25 QTAPGG
+25 QTVPSG

-55 LHRITGQAR
+55 LHRATGQDR

-84 EHGAWIFAPGR
+84 EHGAWVFAPGR

-119 LYAADRLDAALRERV
+119 LYADDKLDAALRERV
-134 VDALRRNATTYLTDA
+134 AQSLHRNATTYLTDA
-149 VTTKEV
+149 VVTKEV

-178 FAAVRTSIERS
+178 FTAVHASIERS

-218 VYYQARVLTYLWHT
+218 VYYQARVLAYLWQA
-232 LAMLGDDAGTVR
+232 LAMLGEDAGAVR

-257 LAATYTPAGMND
+257 LVATYTPAG
-269 DPKLPPSTLGTGSL
+269 
-283 GAVKCAALEGK
+283 AKCAALEGK

-319 QFAAGSLTTPEAHDG
+319 QLADSSLK
-334 ARCGALQARHLS
+334 

-352 YTVWRQR
+352 YTVWRQH
-359 LAGMVLACQ
+359 LARMVLACR

-392 VLAPPGGAAPP
+392 ILAPPGGASPP
-403 GPLSNVGEGE
+403 GPFSTGGAGEP
-413 AVATVSHAAPRVCLF
+413 VAAGSCAAPQVRLF
-428 AAAGLVRLQTAET
+428 ADAGLVHLRTAET

-450 SANVLYG
+450 PANVLYG
-457 GGIGGG
+457 GGVGGG

-472 GGWQDIIMPAREAPI
+472 GGWQDMIAPAREAPI
-487 SPGNLTCWPRRPQR
+487 SPGNLTCWPRRRRR

-525 RIRRRQGAYLAAAR
+525 RIRWRQGAFLAAGR
-539 ALWRGWLHPLWHAWD
+539 ALWRGWLRPLWHAWD

-567 TLLPDGM
+567 TLLQDGV
-574 QCTVRPAR
+574 QGTVRPAR

-589 GVTVR
+589 GVTMR

-599 EHGALR
+599 ENGAVR
-605 VRELIS
+605 VREAIS
-611 VGAPL
+611 VTTPL
-616 RRLLYALPATA
+616 RRLIYAVPAAA
-627 RALHTKPA
+627 RALHTEPSA
-635 TLADTRP
+635 LADGRP
-642 AAQGAVDRLD
+642 VVQGAVRRLEL
-652 FPRGMLAT
+652 PRRMLVT
-660 PLEAQIEY
+660 PFEAQIEY

>member
-1 MTAPAFDRAD
+1 MTAPACDRAD
-11 WQTALARVSDYWVR
+11 WPAALACVSDYWVQ
-25 QTAPGG
+25 QTAPSG

-55 LHRITGQAR
+55 LQQVTGQDR
-64 YWERAQRRAR
+64 YGERAQQRAR

-84 EHGAWIFAPGR
+84 EHGAWVFAPGR

-119 LYAADRLDAALRERV
+119 LHADDMLDAALRELLAE
-134 VDALRRNATTYLTDA
+134 ALHRNATTYLADA
-149 VTTKEV
+149 VVTKEV

-167 TAARALGEPTW
+167 TAARALDETAW

-218 VYYQARVLTYLWHT
+218 VYYQARVLTYLWHA
-232 LAMLGDDAGTVR
+232 LAMLGEDAGTVR
-244 GPTLAA
+244 RPTLAA

-257 LAATYTPAGMND
+257 LGATYTPAG
-269 DPKLPPSTLGTGSL
+269 T
-283 GAVKCAALEGK
+283 KCAALEGK
-294 RWFWAGPYEVGSH
+294 RWFWAGPHEVGSH
-307 PLDVYAL
+307 PLDVHAL

-319 QFAAGSLTTPEAHDG
+319 QFGDSSLK
-334 ARCGALQARHLS
+334 
-346 TLAEQA
+346 TLAEQTYA
-352 YTVWRQR
+352 VWRQQ
-359 LAGMVLACQ
+359 LANMVLACRA
-368 EPACR
+368 PAGR

-392 VLAPPGGAAPP
+392 ILAPPGSDGDVGPNPRPLPFREGA
-403 GPLSNVGEGE
+403 S
-413 AVATVSHAAPRVCLF
+413 PRVRLF
-428 AAAGLVRLQTAET
+428 AEAGLMRLQTAKT

-450 SANVLYG
+450 PANVLYG
-457 GGIGGG
+457 GGVGGG

-472 GGWQDIIMPAREAPI
+472 GGWQDLITAARETPI
-487 SPGNLTCWPRRPQR
+487 SPGNLTCWPRRRRR
-501 RAALRAFLA
+501 RAAVRAFLA
-510 ANRPGRELRQWLFVA
+510 ANRPGRELRQWLFVG
-525 RIRRRQGAYLAAAR
+525 RIRWRQRAFRAAAR
-539 ALWRGWLHPLWHAWD
+539 VLWRGWLRPLWHAWD

-574 QCTVRPAR
+574 HGTARPAR

-599 EHGALR
+599 ENGAVR
-605 VRELIS
+605 VREAIS
-611 VGAPL
+611 VEVPL
-616 RRLLYALPATA
+616 RRLLYAVPATA
-627 RALHTKPA
+627 QALYTEPA
-635 TLADTRP
+635 ALADIRP
-642 AAQGAVDRLD
+642 VGQGAVRHLE
-652 FPRGMLAT
+652 FPRRLLAA